1 MPSKVTGMTS
11 SGGLAAGGSM
21 VELEAVFLLRLN
33 VFFGFCLL
41 LFLIGR

>member
-21 VELEAVFLLRLN
+21 VELEAVFLFTFEC
-33 VFFGFCLL
+33 FF
-41 LFLIGR
+41 LFLLVIVFDW